1 MPGKS
6 KLTANDEE
14 RAGLRGLSQS
24 ARRRGPGAGDPAD
37 AGGAECRGDRRGPR
51 GGSMDR
57 RWSERRKYGVFSRS
71 RSCAAIHSALRW
83 GALAAGPDD
92 NSPLRFLSRQRT
104 LCPMHPAGWT
114 ELGKI

>member
-57 RWSERRKYGVFSRS
+57 RGSERRKYGVARQSETEMRDNQDDGWPKAGATI
-71 RSCAAIHSALRW
+71 AASIFDYPS
-83 GALAAGPDD
+83 
-92 NSPLRFLSRQRT
+92 
-104 LCPMHPAGWT
+104 
-114 ELGKI
+114 